1 MKAVVP
7 DIYLPYEVILYL
19 FSRIPRTS
27 EKAERFF
34 KFHDYLKPLLEKA
47 EKLRD
52 SPLPSSY
59 DKTSLYPIDK
69 EVIEASLLFLSRD
82 DRIKLCA
89 YFDPLLDICK
99 ELFPED
105 IHLFSVPEELIP
117 FPEEEYPVVP
127 RRPISPP
134 RRRTPRYYKPREQI
148 RYPERPLSPPR
159 ESSRRPSYHYE
170 EERVSRPT
178 TLRETLRP
186 SYRYEEER
194 VSRPT
199 TLRETLRPSYRYEEE
214 RVSRPTILRE
224 TLRPSYRY
232 EEERVSRPTIL
243 RETLRPS
250 YRYEEER
257 VSRPTIL
264 RETLRPSYRY
274 EEERLPPP
282 PSYPPPPPPVEP
294 SEGERISRPTTLR
307 GTPQRTSR
315 LPRIPLSAVYPRK

>member
-1 MKAVVP
+1 MRAPSPV
-7 DIYLPYEVILYL
+7 IRLPYEVILYL
-19 FSRIPRTS
+19 LSRVPRTP
-27 EKAERFF
+27 ETIRGYFHYYGGLEPIF
-34 KFHDYLKPLLEKA
+34 KEA
-47 EKLRD
+47 EKLQD

-59 DKTSLYPIDK
+59 DKTALYPIDK
-69 EVIEASLLFLSRD
+69 EVIEGALLLVSRD

-99 ELFPED
+99 ELFPEE
-105 IHLFSVPEELIP
+105 IHFFSVPEELLS

-159 ESSRRPSYHYE
+159 ESSRRPSY
-170 EERVSRPT
+170 
-178 TLRETLRP
+178 
-186 SYRYEEER
+186 RYEEER

-199 TLRETLRPSYRYEEE
+199 T
-214 RVSRPTILRE
+214 
-224 TLRPSYRY
+224 
-232 EEERVSRPTIL
+232 
-243 RETLRPS
+243 
-250 YRYEEER
+250 
-257 VSRPTIL
+257 L

-294 SEGERISRPTTLR
+294 SEGEISRPTTLR
-307 GTPQRTSR
+307 GTPQSSSR

>member
-1 MKAVVP
+1 M
-7 DIYLPYEVILYL
+7 
-19 FSRIPRTS
+19 TS

-59 DKTSLYPIDK
+59 DKTALYPIDK

-105 IHLFSVPEELIP
+105 IHLFSVPEELLS
-117 FPEEEYPVVP
+117 FPEEEYPAVS
-127 RRPISPP
+127 RRPISP

-159 ESSRRPSYHYE
+159 ESSRRPSY
-170 EERVSRPT
+170 
-178 TLRETLRP
+178 
-186 SYRYEEER
+186 RYEEER

-199 TLRETLRPSYRYEEE
+199 T
-214 RVSRPTILRE
+214 
-224 TLRPSYRY
+224 
-232 EEERVSRPTIL
+232 
-243 RETLRPS
+243 
-250 YRYEEER
+250 
-257 VSRPTIL
+257 L

-315 LPRIPLSAVYPRK
+315 LPRIPMSAVYPRK